1 MPSPRRVIES
11 QVLPILPVAIVAVA
25 IVAVVAAAALEAAKG
40 STPSRHESLCSLRAE
55 LAGSALRGG

>member
-11 QVLPILPVAIVAVA
+11 LVLPILPVAIVAVA

-40 STPSRHESLCSLRAE
+40 STRHESLCSLRAE